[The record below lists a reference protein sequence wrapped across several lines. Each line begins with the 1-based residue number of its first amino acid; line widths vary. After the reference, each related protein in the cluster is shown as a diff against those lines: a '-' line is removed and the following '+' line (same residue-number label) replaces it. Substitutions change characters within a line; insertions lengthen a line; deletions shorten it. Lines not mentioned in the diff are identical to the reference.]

1 MFYLILAILC
11 SSSIALIFKYTE
23 GNNMNRYA
31 VTTMNYFTAFIVCF
45 IMLIINKLELL
56 SLTGNFYNE
65 FVQVVLNDS
74 GSFSKY
80 GSLIWAILIGI
91 LAGAFFFLS
100 FIYYQKSVKKNG
112 ASLSG
117 TFGKLGI
124 LIPMCMS
131 IILWNEY
138 PTSLQWLG
146 IALSIIS
153 IIIVNLSFDKN
164 NINGLNLTLIL
175 LFFFGGMAEFSNK
188 IFQKYSLIEYKDV
201 FLFFVFFV
209 SFLIS
214 LYSTLRSKNKVS
226 LKDLFIGFLVGIP
239 NLFSS
244 FFLILALNTVK
255 TSVAFPI
262 YSAASII
269 LISLGSFVIFKE
281 KLRKKDITAMVITI
295 IALIIINV

>member
-23 GNNMNRYA
+23 GNNMNRFA
-31 VTTMNYFTAFIVCF
+31 VTTSNYFTAFIVCLA
-45 IMLIINKLELL
+45 MLLINKVQLL
-56 SLTGNFYNE
+56 GLSGNFNKE
-65 FVQVVLNDS
+65 FVQVVIHS
-74 GSFSKY
+74 GGSFSKY
-80 GSLIWAILIGI
+80 SSLIWAIIIGI
-91 LAGAFFFLS
+91 FAGAFFFLS

-131 IILWNEY
+131 IILWDEY
-138 PTSLQWLG
+138 PTPLQWAG
-146 IALSIIS
+146 IILSILS
-153 IIIVNLSFDKN
+153 IIIVNVSFNKKSLSSVNF
-164 NINGLNLTLIL
+164 TLIL

-201 FLFFVFFV
+201 FLFFVFFI

-214 LYSTLRSKNKVS
+214 LYSTLKSKSRVS
-226 LKDLFIGFLVGIP
+226 AKDLIIGFLVGIP

-262 YSAASII
+262 YSASSIV
-269 LISLGSFVIFKE
+269 LISLGSFIIFKE
-281 KLRKKDITAMVITI
+281 KLQKKDMTAIIITI
-295 IALIIINV
+295 VALIIINI

>member
-45 IMLIINKLELL
+45 IMLIINKLEIL
-56 SLTGNFYNE
+56 SLSGNFYNE
-65 FVQVVLNDS
+65 FVQVVLNGS

-91 LAGAFFFLS
+91 FAGAFFFLS

-138 PTSLQWLG
+138 PTSLQWVG

-164 NINGLNLTLIL
+164 NLNGVNFTLIL

-201 FLFFVFFV
+201 FLFFVFFI

-214 LYSTLRSKNKVS
+214 LYSTLRSKNKVIS
-226 LKDLFIGFLVGIP
+226 KDLFIGFLVGIP

-281 KLRKKDITAMVITI
+281 KLRKKDITAMIITI
-295 IALIIINV
+295 IALMIINV